1 MPSPRFADRSAPVLV
16 RASSPARPAR
26 ARRLL
31 ASGATAVLVLA
42 STQALAQDRA
52 PVSLSRVRFYETGV
66 GYFERAGTMPQG
78 SLALPV
84 PAAHLDDALK
94 TLVVLSPGGNVAGLE
109 FASSVSRD
117 MARALAGL
125 AGAGDDGSGTEPHIG
140 YDSLLRS
147 LKGAAVELGTA
158 QGKLEGRLVEVLGPE
173 ESEAERC
180 VVRAPPPGAAPATPD
195 DAAAGRCV
203 AERHGTV
210 LVLTKDSEIRRIR
223 TSDLVSV
230 RPTDAGFKTRLGSA
244 LDALGEGGA
253 KTARAISV
261 HADAGKPIA
270 LGYVAEAPVWRSTFR
285 LVLDKS
291 APTAVLQGWA
301 LIHNDTDEDWK
312 QVKVELVNGQPDS
325 FLFPLA
331 APRYA
336 RRELRTPER
345 ELSTVPQLLDTTVD
359 NMWSGFGAGGLGLS
373 GIGEGGGGRGEGIG
387 LGSFGT
393 IGHGSGYGSARLGE
407 SSALQVGN
415 LAATAQ
421 AEGEE
426 AAAMFLYAM
435 PTPVDLHAHSSA
447 LLPFL
452 SQGVSARR
460 VAYFAAPGQPAESAV
475 HLRNDTAQTLP
486 AGTLAIFGDGGFAG
500 EAGLARTK
508 PREERIVR
516 YGIDLDVELESSRSL
531 ATDLPQ
537 LFTFEKDSLVEHFV
551 RMHADG
557 YEIRNRSSSAR
568 TVYLTLRYGRNTD
581 VQGADR
587 IEFDEESG
595 QALAVFEVGAQGD
608 SARELE
614 IREGLRQGHALDSL
628 DVKLLRSFAAA
639 PTVPAEQRATLG
651 RAADGLEARDRAR
664 ADVGEVEQAVT
675 DLERDIE
682 RLRQSARAVE
692 GGSDELAER
701 LVAAED
707 QMGELARRRKELLGL
722 VQSNDKA
729 WRVALGTLAA
739 HR

>member
-1 MPSPRFADRSAPVLV
+1 MSSPRCAGRSAPVPV
-16 RASSPARPAR
+16 SAPSSARRPR
-26 ARRLL
+26 ARRLV
-31 ASGATAVLVLA
+31 ASGVTAVLVLA
-42 STQALAQDRA
+42 ATVAHAQDRT
-52 PVSLSRVRFYETGV
+52 PVPLARVRFYETGV
-66 GYFERAGTMPQG
+66 GYFERAGTMPTG
-78 SLALPV
+78 SLSLPV

-125 AGAGDDGSGTEPHIG
+125 GGAGDDGSGAEPHIG

-147 LKGAAVELGTA
+147 LKGAAVELGTG

-173 ESEAERC
+173 ESAAERC
-180 VVRAPPPGAAPATPD
+180 VVRAPPPGAAPVTPD
-195 DAAAGRCV
+195 DAAAGHCV

-253 KTARAISV
+253 KTARALSV

-285 LVLDKS
+285 LVLDAA
-291 APTAVLQGWA
+291 APTGVLQGWA

-312 QVKVELVNGQPDS
+312 QVKVELVNGQPES

-359 NMWSGFGAGGLGLS
+359 NMWSGSAGGLSLT

-387 LGSFGT
+387 LGSIGT

-435 PTPVDLHAHSSA
+435 PAPVDLHAHSSA

-486 AGTLAIFGDGGFAG
+486 AGTLAIFSDGGFAG

-516 YGIDLDVELESSRSL
+516 YGLDLDVELASSRSD

-537 LFTFEKDSLVEHFV
+537 LFTFDNDVLVEHFV

-557 YEIRNRSSSAR
+557 YEIRNRSSTAR

-614 IREGLRQGHALDSL
+614 IREGLRQNHALGAL
-628 DVKLLRSFAAA
+628 DVKLLRGFAAA
-639 PTVPAEQRATLG
+639 PAVPAEQRAALG

-664 ADVGEVEQAVT
+664 ADSGEVEVAIA

-682 RLRQSARAVE
+682 RLRLSARAVE

-707 QMGELARRRKELLGL
+707 RMGELAQKRKELLGL
-722 VQSNDKA
+722 AQSHDKA
-729 WRVALGTLAA
+729 WRVALASLGT
-739 HR
+739 RR